1 MRGSPGRRPEPPR
14 PGWTRILAGSGRQGE
29 GLMAVVLVDQD
40 GVLAGF
46 EQGLFGAFKAKH
58 PNGPVVAVADRRG
71 FYAREHY
78 EKLGPEWGKA
88 VMRSSAPRASTATCT
103 RS

>member
-1 MRGSPGRRPEPPR
+1 
-14 PGWTRILAGSGRQGE
+14 
-29 GLMAVVLVDQD
+29 MAVVLVDQD

-78 EKLGPEWGKA
+78 GKLGPEWGNGS
-88 VMRSSAPRASTATCT
+88 MRSSAPRASTATWT
-103 RS
+103 RSTAHWRRWRRCARLAITCSYAPRR